1 MKVITQQGKENS
13 YGEEKEGGRTAVKKR
28 KKKKK
33 SHGVS
38 LTESLPA
45 GGLPVVLCYCSRA

>member
-28 KKKKK
+28 KKKK